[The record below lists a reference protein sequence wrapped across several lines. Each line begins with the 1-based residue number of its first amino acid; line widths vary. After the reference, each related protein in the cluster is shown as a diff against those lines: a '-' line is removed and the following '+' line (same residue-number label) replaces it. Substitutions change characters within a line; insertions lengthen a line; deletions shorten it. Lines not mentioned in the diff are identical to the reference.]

1 VSVAG
6 SSPPAGALTGVR
18 VLEFGQYLA
27 GPLAGMLLAD
37 QGAEVIRVEPPGGP
51 RWDTPAN
58 AVWNRGKR
66 SVTLDLQRNADR
78 DFAQA
83 LVAGADV
90 LVEGFRPGVMD
101 RLGLGAATLMAA
113 HPGLIYVSIPGFASD
128 DPRAAVAGWDGVV
141 AAAASAH
148 GGRPDRSEPTG
159 MRPVF
164 SALAI
169 PSSYGA
175 FLSVVSI
182 AMALIARRRDGVGQR
197 IEVPLFDATFNA
209 LGFRVLRVHDAGSAT
224 VPNPAARPPR
234 AMAAAMGIHRCADGR
249 WIFFHMGNGDALG
262 FLEQLGIGADALA
275 APDAAARVKALF
287 ATKTAAA
294 WEALGAAARTEL
306 VEIRSSAEWL
316 TEPHARRS
324 GLVTEVEDPV
334 YGTMLQPGLQATLS
348 ATPGRIRHGAPR
360 PGADT
365 EALRAAP
372 TARPAPVGS
381 RTTDPAASRS
391 VLAGIRVL
399 DLCIVLAGPTCGR
412 TLAEFGA
419 DVIRI
424 DRPSTGRAGLGGR
437 GDTFNLD
444 VNRAKRSIIIDL
456 KQPRGMAVFWRLA
469 ERADVVVQNFREGVA
484 DRLGFGYEA
493 VAARKPDIVYA
504 SLNAFGYAG
513 PWRDR
518 PGHEQLAQSAT
529 GMAVRYGGD
538 GPPLLQH
545 VGAINDYGTGL
556 LGAYAVALALL
567 HRQETGQ
574 GQHVTTALAATA
586 GTLQSAFL
594 FDYPAKRWDEPA
606 GQDVLGSGPLQRLYR
621 ASDGWLFLG
630 APGDDGGV
638 LAAIEGLSGAAGLRG
653 AALESFLEAAIAA
666 QAVEVWMRQANVGR
680 VGVHRLTPLRDVV
693 GDPWVRE
700 HGLVIT
706 RPHEGLGPV
715 DTNGVT
721 VRLSRTPA
729 VPGNPAP
736 SPGRDTRAIA
746 GELGLAD
753 ELESLLADGVIA
765 ERQGTR

>member
-1 VSVAG
+1 M
-6 SSPPAGALTGVR
+6 SPGGEDPAGALAGVR
-18 VLEFGQYLA
+18 VVEFAQYLA

-37 QGAEVIRVEPPGGP
+37 QGADVIRVEPPGGP
-51 RWDTPAN
+51 VWDTPAN
-58 AVWNRGKR
+58 AVWNRAKR
-66 SVTLDLQRNADR
+66 SVTFDLRRPGDAER
-78 DFAQA
+78 ARA
-83 LVAGADV
+83 LIRSADV

-101 RLGLGAATLMAA
+101 RLGLGATQVMAD

-128 DPRAAVAGWDGVV
+128 DPRAQVAAWDGVV

-148 GGRPDRSEPTG
+148 GGRPDADEPTG
-159 MRPVF
+159 TRPVF

-209 LGFRVLRVHDAGSAT
+209 LGYRVLRVHGS
-224 VPNPAARPPR
+224 PADGAIRLPR
-234 AMAAAMGIHRCADGR
+234 TMAAAMGIHRCADGR
-249 WIFFHMGNGDALG
+249 WIYFHMGNQDALG
-262 FLEQLGIGADALA
+262 FLEQIGIDAEVLA
-275 APDAAARVKALF
+275 APDAPGRVKAVF
-287 ATKTAAA
+287 ATKPAAE

-316 TEPHARRS
+316 AEPHARLS
-324 GLVTEVEDPV
+324 GLIAEVHDAR
-334 YGTMLQPGLQATLS
+334 YGTMLQPGIQATLS
-348 ATPGRIRHGAPR
+348 ATPGRIRGAAPS
-360 PGADT
+360 PGQDT
-365 EALRAAP
+365 EALRDHP
-372 TARPAPVGS
+372 PVPS
-381 RTTDPAASRS
+381 VAASAEATAPGDGPRP
-391 VLAGIRVL
+391 VLAGVRVL

-424 DRPSTGRAGLGGR
+424 DRPNSGRAGTGGR

-444 VNRAKRSIIIDL
+444 VNRAKRSIVIDL
-456 KQPRGMAVFWRLA
+456 TQPRGMELLWRLV

-493 VAARKPDIVYA
+493 VSARKPDIVYA

-538 GPPLLQH
+538 GPPLLQQ

-556 LGAYAVALALL
+556 MGAYAVALALL
-567 HRQETGQ
+567 HRRETGR
-574 GQHVTTALAATA
+574 GQYVTTALAATA

-594 FDYPAKRWDEPA
+594 FDHPGKRWDEPA
-606 GQDVLGSGPLQRLYR
+606 GQDALGSGPLQRLYR

-630 APGDDGGV
+630 APGGDGAV
-638 LAAIEGLSGAAGLRG
+638 LSGIEGLAGAAGLAG
-653 AALESFLEAAIAA
+653 PALESYLETALAALP
-666 QAVEVWMRQANVGR
+666 VGTWMARANVGK
-680 VGVHRLTPLRDVV
+680 VGLHRLAQLRDVV
-693 GDPWVRE
+693 GDPWVRD

-706 RPHEGLGPV
+706 RPHDGLGPV
-715 DTNGVT
+715 DTNGVAT
-721 VRLSRTPA
+721 RLSRTPA
-729 VPGNPAP
+729 VPGAPAP
-736 SPGRDTRAIA
+736 SPGRDTRAIVA
-746 GELGLAD
+746 ELGLAHD
-753 ELESLLADGVIA
+753 LESLLADGVVA
-765 ERQGTR
+765 ERVK